1 MKNSVNS
8 LVERVKQDKE
18 MDEEKESL
26 RILMIGEDE
35 RTQNEETR
43 TNSVRKFFVKL
54 SCDSK

>member
-18 MDEEKESL
+18 MDEEKE
-26 RILMIGEDE
+26 RILMIGEDK